1 MYGRTYLFMTLG
13 FDASTT
19 ICGWAFY
26 DGIQI
31 VDAGFINLSKYETN
45 KEKTFHVISILKDN
59 PYLKF
64 TTKINLEA
72 ALSGF
77 MGGRTSQ
84 QTIIKLAR
92 FNAVFEYIV
101 SEHWRI
107 PVNLVSVTTARKTV
121 FGKARIKGMTGK
133 EYVRQQIDLKFSY
146 LHKFDK
152 LNTKN
157 EPDAHNEDIYDASV
171 IAIYNKIT

>member
-1 MYGRTYLFMTLG
+1 MVLG

-19 ICGWAFY
+19 CCGWAFWN
-26 DGIQI
+26 GTEI
-31 VDAGFINLSKYETN
+31 VEAGFLDLSRLETN
-45 KEKTFHVISILKDN
+45 KEKAFHVIAALDAN
-59 PYLKF
+59 PNTLV

-77 MGGRTSQ
+77 FRGRTSQ

-101 SEHWRI
+101 SEHWKI

-121 FGKARIKGMTGK
+121 FGKCRVKGVDPK
-133 EYVRQQIDLKFSY
+133 EYVKQQLSLRMDLK
-146 LHKFDK
+146 KFDK
-152 LNTKN
+152 INKIGN
-157 EPDAHNEDIYDASV
+157 VDARCADMYDAMV
-171 IAIYNKIT
+171 QAMA

>member
-1 MYGRTYLFMTLG
+1 MYGRTFLFMILG
-13 FDASTT
+13 FDASTS

-26 DGIQI
+26 DGCKI
-31 VDAGFINLSKYETN
+31 VDAGFINLTKHETN
-45 KEKTFHVISILKDN
+45 KAKTFHVINTLKDN
-59 PYLKF
+59 PNLQS

-101 SEHWRI
+101 SEHWKI
-107 PVNLVSVTTARKTV
+107 PVNLISVTTARKTV
-121 FGKARIKGMTGK
+121 FGKARVKGMTGK

-146 LHKFDK
+146 LHTFDK

-157 EPDAHNEDIYDASV
+157 EPDAHNEDMYDAAV
-171 IAIYNKIT
+171 VAMA

>member
-1 MYGRTYLFMTLG
+1 MILG
-13 FDASTT
+13 FDASTS

-26 DGIQI
+26 DGSKI
-31 VDAGFINLSKYETN
+31 VDADFINLTKHETN
-45 KEKTFHVISILKDN
+45 KAKVLHVINTLKDN
-59 PYLKF
+59 PNLQS

-92 FNAVFEYIV
+92 FNAIFEYIV
-101 SEHWRI
+101 SEHWGI
-107 PVNLVSVTTARKTV
+107 PVNLISVTTARKTV

-146 LHKFDK
+146 LHIFDK

-157 EPDAHNEDIYDASV
+157 EPDAHNEDMYDAAV
-171 IAIYNKIT
+171 VAMA

>member
-1 MYGRTYLFMTLG
+1 MTLG
-13 FDASTT
+13 FDASTS

-26 DGIQI
+26 NGSEI
-31 VDAGFINLSKYETN
+31 VDAGFINLTKHETN
-45 KEKTFHVISILKDN
+45 KAKAQHVIDTLKDN
-59 PYLKF
+59 PHLAT

-92 FNAVFEYIV
+92 FNAIFEYII
-101 SEHWRI
+101 SEHWKI
-107 PVNLVSVTTARKTV
+107 PVDLIGVTTARKKV

-152 LNTKN
+152 LNKKN
-157 EPDAHNEDIYDASV
+157 EPDAHNEDMYDAAVVSM
-171 IAIYNKIT
+171 A

>member
-1 MYGRTYLFMTLG
+1 MTLG
-13 FDASTT
+13 FDASTA

-26 DGIQI
+26 DGSKI
-31 VDAGFINLSKYETN
+31 VDAGFINLTKHEAN
-45 KEKTFHVISILKDN
+45 KAKVFHVIDIIKNNPNLKS
-59 PYLKF
+59 

-72 ALSGF
+72 ALFGF

-92 FNAVFEYIV
+92 FNAIFEYII
-101 SEHWRI
+101 SEQWNI
-107 PVNLVSVTTARKTV
+107 PVNLISVTTARKLV

-133 EYVRQQIDLKFSY
+133 EYVRQQIDLKFPY

-152 LNTKN
+152 LNKKN
-157 EPDAHNEDIYDASV
+157 EPDAHNEDLYDAAV
-171 IAIYNKIT
+171 ISMVK

>member
-1 MYGRTYLFMTLG
+1 MTLG

-26 DGIQI
+26 DGSKI
-31 VDAGFINLSKYETN
+31 VDAGFINLTKHETSKA
-45 KEKTFHVISILKDN
+45 KAFHVINILKDN
-59 PYLKF
+59 PYLK
-64 TTKINLEA
+64 TVTKINLEA

-92 FNAVFEYIV
+92 FNAVFEYII
-101 SEHWRI
+101 SEHWKL
-107 PVNLVSVTTARKTV
+107 PVNLVSVTTARKAV
-121 FGKARIKGMTGK
+121 FGKARIKGLTGK

-146 LHKFDK
+146 IHQFDK

-157 EPDAHNEDIYDASV
+157 EPDAHNEDMYDAVVVSM
-171 IAIYNKIT
+171 A

>member
-1 MYGRTYLFMTLG
+1 MVLG
-13 FDASTT
+13 FDASTN
-19 ICGWAFY
+19 CVGWAFY
-26 DGIQI
+26 NGSDI
-31 VDAGFINLSKYETN
+31 VDAGFIDSSRLETN
-45 KEKTFHVISILKDN
+45 KEKAFAVISVLDAN
-59 PYLKF
+59 PHRIV
-64 TTKINLEA
+64 TTQINLEA

-121 FGKARIKGMTGK
+121 FGKARVKGMTGK
-133 EYVRQQIDLKFSY
+133 EYVRQQIDTRFPQF
-146 LHKFDK
+146 HKFDK
-152 LNTKN
+152 LNTRGGWDK
-157 EPDAHNEDIYDASV
+157 HNEDAYDAMV
-171 IAIYNKIT
+171 MAMA